1 MFASRSMAE
10 HLVRGIAGVA
20 AIVLATRLGS
30 WWALPLVAFALWTFR
45 GCPMCWTI
53 GLFET
58 LAQAVHVRTDI
69 SAKPTCPD
77 CR

>member
-1 MFASRSMAE
+1 MFASRSVAE
-10 HLVRGIAGVA
+10 HLVRGIVGVV

-30 WWALPLVAFALWTFR
+30 WWALPLVALALWTFR
-45 GCPMCWTI
+45 GCPVCWTI

-58 LAQAVHVRTDI
+58 LARAVHARAEVI
-69 SAKPTCPD
+69 AKPACPD